1 MGRGDR
7 KTKKGKI
14 FRGSSGNS
22 RMKNKKSAIT
32 LSQPEVK
39 KTAPKKVAAPAKK
52 LNKETPVKKAAVEK
66 KAPEKKPA
74 AKKTTTKKD
83 AEK

>member
-14 FRGSSGNS
+14 FRGSSGNT
-22 RMKNKKSAIT
+22 RMKNKKPTTI

-39 KTAPKKVAAPAKK
+39 KTAPKK
-52 LNKETPVKKAAVEK
+52 AVEQ
-66 KAPEKKPA
+66 EKKPA
-74 AKKTTTKKD
+74 VKKVAPKKAAPKKT